1 MGELLALVP
10 DFERRSRHLIQRMVY
25 LDENVDML
33 AEGLRKAGLET
44 QSEV

>member
-1 MGELLALVP
+1 MGELLTLVP
-10 DFERRSRHLIQRMVY
+10 DFETRGRHLIQRLVY

-33 AEGLRKAGLET
+33 AEGLREAGLET